1 MIILKTFVC
10 VVILITSIY
19 FLVTNIKIPRRAKG
33 MASESIPTSINDLD
47 YEEGEY
53 ISFRLLS
60 GGTPKV
66 WDFELSNKLVIIGR
80 STDAFKGARAIEG
93 DRTFSR
99 EHLGIYQDK
108 RGRVHFNPIKGDA
121 NPVFV
126 STNGGP
132 YREETGSFILEPGN
146 YKFKMGSTEFEVFF
160 NSSYEKASP
169 GNIKTVIKSKTRIC
183 NVPGRTKIINRS
195 QV

>member
-1 MIILKTFVC
+1 MIILKIFAC
-10 VVILITSIY
+10 VVVLITSIY
-19 FLVTNIKIPRRAKG
+19 FLVTNIKIPRRAKAKG

-60 GGTPKV
+60 GDQPRV
-66 WDFELSNKLVIIGR
+66 WDFKLSNKLVIIGR
-80 STDAFKGARAIEG
+80 SSDAFKGAREIEG

-108 RGRVHFNPIKGDA
+108 RGRVHFNAIKGDA

-126 STNGGP
+126 STRGGS
-132 YREETGSFILEPGN
+132 YKEETGSFVLEPGN

-160 NSSYEKASP
+160 RLASEKTSSED
-169 GNIKTVIKSKTRIC
+169 IKTVIKAKTRVC
-183 NVPGRTKIINRS
+183 NVPGRTKIFNRS
-195 QV
+195 